1 MIDVNAIGRELLK
14 KMDSVQDVRNERSCG
29 RIVYAG
35 DGIVHITG
43 LRDVKYNELLEIQ
56 GGYHALALNLE
67 KFSVGAVLLS
77 GEDKVRYG
85 DLAYSTGRTIQK
97 IGRAHV

>member
-56 GGYHALALNLE
+56 GG
-67 KFSVGAVLLS
+67 
-77 GEDKVRYG
+77 
-85 DLAYSTGRTIQK
+85 
-97 IGRAHV
+97 